1 MEEFTIDIRIF
12 SFVLSASYV
21 IFDSLSRIYGSEG
34 NNFAKMFLG
43 RAVPEIN
50 FSLSPPS

>member
-1 MEEFTIDIRIF
+1 MEEFTIDIYE
-12 SFVLSASYV
+12 SFPSFYRPV